1 MGFLVGSLFSFI
13 VAVIGIVLGLVG
25 LLIGALLS
33 LSELLFAGPLLI
45 IMVIFGLVFWQP
57 LLWLVLIVGIF
68 YLYRVNKK
76 KRYIK
81 IDRR

>member
-1 MGFLVGSLFSFI
+1 MGFIFSSIFTLI
-13 VAVIGIVLGLVG
+13 AAVIGIVFGLVG

-33 LSELLFAGPLLI
+33 FSELPFAGPFLI
-45 IMVIFGLVFWQP
+45 LMVILGLIFWQP

-68 YLYRVNKK
+68 YLYRINKK